1 MLRSTFHSVLNN
13 SQVSRKLLMDIQTSV
28 QLYLKSKPATLV
40 DFPFDNVTEVYKVK
54 GKMFALLGTG
64 KDQIKASDGSTP
76 YWLNLKCDPEEA
88 LMLRDIFPAIIAG
101 YHMNKKHWN
110 TVILDG
116 SIPQGEIERMID
128 NSFKLVVSKMPK
140 KDQQSILVHL

>member
-1 MLRSTFHSVLNN
+1 
-13 SQVSRKLLMDIQTSV
+13 MDIQTSV
-28 QLYLKSKPATLV
+28 QQYLKTKPATLV

-54 GKMFALLGTG
+54 GKMFALLGSG
-64 KDQIKASDGSTP
+64 KDHIKAPDNSTP
-76 YWLNLKCDPEEA
+76 YFLNLKCDPDEA

-101 YHMNKKHWN
+101 YHMNKKHWS

-128 NSFKLVVSKMPK
+128 NSFMLVVSKMPK
-140 KDQQSILVHL
+140 KDQRSININM